1 MIRRPPRSTRTDTL
15 FPYTT
20 LFRSGEGFGNADDAR
35 GSAVGAA
42 RTGDARP
49 ADRGAGFGVRG
60 PACRAG
66 QYPGAGHGRTSQ
78 ALRLMQQGRRL
89 APAALSFVAQ
99 SLTARGLEVD
109 ARLQLGQVDV
119 HVLDLEAA
127 VLAAQRE
134 RLGDARLPPGAHS
147 RVG

>member
-1 MIRRPPRSTRTDTL
+1 MW
-15 FPYTT
+15 
-20 LFRSGEGFGNADDAR
+20 GGGCW
-35 GSAVGAA
+35 
-42 RTGDARP
+42 
-49 ADRGAGFGVRG
+49 VRG
-60 PACRAG
+60 PGCGVG

-99 SLTARGLEVD
+99 SFTARGLEVE

-134 RLGDARLPPGAHS
+134 R
-147 RVG
+147 VGKRYCRPRPEVGSVPL